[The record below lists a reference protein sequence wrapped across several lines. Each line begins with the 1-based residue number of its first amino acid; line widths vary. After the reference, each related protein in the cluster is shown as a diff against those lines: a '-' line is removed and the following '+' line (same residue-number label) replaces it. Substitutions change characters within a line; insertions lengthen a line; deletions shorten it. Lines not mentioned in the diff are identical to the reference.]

1 MAGSVSTSHSPPTPP
16 SHHNLC
22 QPPPSTIYSDA
33 PNSIHSWVATIC
45 FQNKLI
51 YSTLLAIFSS
61 LALRRKHCLVLLKSK
76 VITLTLTCLQEGGMQ
91 KHHCSED
98 YKNGPAK
105 ADHQNSV
112 LTVRPGRNLSEA
124 RMFCQKEHQIH
135 RIRGLRAAPTP
146 GTAVHP
152 KSRDASRGRYP
163 VWVSTYSRRLCNAAR
178 KITLAPSASLQ
189 PLLSFPRRRSKWGL

>member
-1 MAGSVSTSHSPPTPP
+1 MARSVSTSHSAPTPP

-98 YKNGPAK
+98 YKKWPR
-105 ADHQNSV
+105 Q
-112 LTVRPGRNLSEA
+112 GRSSEFCPDPEA
-124 RMFCQKEHQIH
+124 RQEP
-135 RIRGLRAAPTP
+135 LRSQDILSKGAQDSSNQ
-146 GTAVHP
+146 GTEGC
-152 KSRDASRGRYP
+152 SYP
-163 VWVSTYSRRLCNAAR
+163 WDCCSSE
-178 KITLAPSASLQ
+178 K
-189 PLLSFPRRRSKWGL
+189 